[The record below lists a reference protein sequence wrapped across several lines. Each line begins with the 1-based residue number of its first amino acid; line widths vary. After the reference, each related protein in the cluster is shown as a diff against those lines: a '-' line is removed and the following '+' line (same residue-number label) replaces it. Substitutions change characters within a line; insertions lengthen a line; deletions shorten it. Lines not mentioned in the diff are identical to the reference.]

1 MKKTIYIAQ
10 LIGLAVLVLGF
21 SYFVTHIQM
30 SRAAAG
36 FKVFVLVGYS
46 VCLAVARAAKR
57 QLDEEY
63 NNSL

>member
-10 LIGLAVLVLGF
+10 LIGLITAVLGF
-21 SYFVTHIQM
+21 GYFIAHIQM
-30 SRAAAG
+30 SGAVIG
-36 FKVFVLVGYS
+36 FKIFVLVGYS

-63 NNSL
+63 NN

>member
-10 LIGLAVLVLGF
+10 LIGLVVLVLGF
-21 SYFVTHIQM
+21 SYFVAHIQL
-30 SRAAAG
+30 SGAVKG
-36 FKVFVLVGYS
+36 FKIFVLVGYS

-63 NNSL
+63 NN

>member
-10 LIGLAVLVLGF
+10 LIGLVVLVLGF
-21 SYFVTHIQM
+21 SYFVAHIQI

-36 FKVFVLVGYS
+36 FKVFVLAGCS

-63 NNSL
+63 NN